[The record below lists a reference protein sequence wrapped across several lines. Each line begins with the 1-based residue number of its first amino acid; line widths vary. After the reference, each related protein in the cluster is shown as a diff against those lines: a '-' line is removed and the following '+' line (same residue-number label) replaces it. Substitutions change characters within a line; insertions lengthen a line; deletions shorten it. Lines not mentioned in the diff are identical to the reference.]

1 VQDQAQICTTHSAF
15 EVFNCKSTA
24 IERQGDCGAVTAAS
38 EHISAAALENTA
50 ELVTSKS
57 TSRRTTAMRMT
68 CSSNK
73 MDHTDL
79 NRASVRYADG
89 SKAPKMA

>member
-15 EVFNCKSTA
+15 EVFNSKSTA

-57 TSRRTTAMRMT
+57 TSNTAPADD
-68 CSSNK
+68 SDEDDLQ
-73 MDHTDL
+73 DHREGSCKL
-79 NRASVRYADG
+79 N
-89 SKAPKMA
+89 